1 MCPSR
6 PPRLPGNR
14 QLTNDRFFD
23 ILCCIFDEHL
33 VKPRFTIDSRPNL
46 NLNKAL
52 RIEPIRPRLGSFVHF
67 SGFSSPLRRPVL
79 PSPVI
84 FFAPLPAAHNSEFT
98 TYNPE
103 VRAPRA
109 TAPLPIRSAK
119 PATQLHKSFQIQQ
132 IPSRLGRSEPQA
144 QNHKTQNA
152 SAVLS
157 SRSPWR
163 EPPVVLETTP
173 TFPALIL
180 LRLGPNSPPSLPW
193 LPFVQALMPPPD
205 LPSTPDVPRATSAAP
220 FCPPRF
226 RVSVSIDVI
235 PGSLSDHSI
244 AMGFNPPHAPRSPA
258 PFRPPYS
265 PTKSPQIRQQSGR
278 IGGSLE

>member
-1 MCPSR
+1 MSQQRLRRFKREERFHWLVRSARTRRQNARTRGIAASPVEMCPSR

-119 PATQLHKSFQIQQ
+119 TATQLHKSFQIQQ
-132 IPSRLGRSEPQA
+132 IPSRRGRSEPQA

-180 LRLGPNSPPSLPW
+180 LRLGPNSPPS
-193 LPFVQALMPPPD
+193 
-205 LPSTPDVPRATSAAP
+205 
-220 FCPPRF
+220 
-226 RVSVSIDVI
+226 
-235 PGSLSDHSI
+235 
-244 AMGFNPPHAPRSPA
+244 APR
-258 PFRPPYS
+258 RPQRR
-265 PTKSPQIRQQSGR
+265 THNLFGE
-278 IGGSLE
+278 GL